1 MDSIATATSQDASKK
16 PVLTSSEKSGEKE
29 TLKNML
35 EALQKQQEQINTF
48 MKNTQDD
55 LKAMES

>member
-16 PVLTSSEKSGEKE
+16 PALASSEKSGEKE

-35 EALQKQQEQINTF
+35 EAL
-48 MKNTQDD
+48 
-55 LKAMES
+55 